1 LLQAY
6 EKQNVRRDSL
16 GLLVATQVRF
26 EKPAEQA
33 EGYDGDDKHAA
44 DCANQKRAL
53 KIRTMIS
60 TAEAGTRG
68 PS

>member
-1 LLQAY
+1 MR
-6 EKQNVRRDSL
+6 EKKVCGAAGL